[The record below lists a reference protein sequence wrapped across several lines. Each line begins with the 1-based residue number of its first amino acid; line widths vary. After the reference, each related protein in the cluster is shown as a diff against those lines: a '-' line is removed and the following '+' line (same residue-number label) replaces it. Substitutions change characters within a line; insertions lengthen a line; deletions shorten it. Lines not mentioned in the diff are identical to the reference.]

1 MCSHNCY
8 KTCPY
13 AHSSKNSNLSEQVSE
28 GDNAT
33 SLLLKICVF
42 VSWIFAVGCINLV
55 SMVSLNRSLENVATL
70 MQTPLSAITVIMMY
84 LPCQHQTV
92 KSRVSINSSFR
103 YLDNRN
109 RKVSMSSF
117 TWNRNGLDVHIYIYL
132 FTTETFLLSQK
143 FTWDIHEKIYTSG
156 FWIYPIWVF
165 IINKMCFLCH
175 YWYHLFWC
183 ECLRDKIITNSTQLH
198 QWK

>member
-1 MCSHNCY
+1 M
-8 KTCPY
+8 
-13 AHSSKNSNLSEQVSE
+13 
-28 GDNAT
+28 
-33 SLLLKICVF
+33 F

-103 YLDNRN
+103 YLIEIEKFLCLPLLEIETDY
-109 RKVSMSSF
+109 V
-117 TWNRNGLDVHIYIYL
+117 DIHIYIYL
-132 FTTETFLLSQK
+132 FTRETFLLCQK

-183 ECLRDKIITNSTQLH
+183 ECLWDKIITNSTQLH